1 MYNKSQLSKDQ
12 KHAKQPRKLPKPTD
26 IDYVSKMGYRDDSP
40 FNTRPYI
47 DINTPTGVID
57 MTHTSMPLYANGLY
71 LPPNSGM
78 HQFDTT
84 KVREVPVAEEEYAYL
99 TDDEIAAYRDGG
111 YVVEE
116 MDMYQDGGITKLTPE
131 EETQFQRFYNT
142 LPDNLQSDDPSY
154 DIRGYWDSEGR
165 PAEFDYSQPKES
177 DGYYHAYSINANTGE
192 YLKAPTHPTFQHAV
206 DEDRKIGWRPVT
218 NIYGRNIATEN
229 PALIEP
235 EHSFLDNTSGP
246 RAFKDGGTDIRFS
259 PKHNPAN
266 SFTVTDPRSMGTGGS
281 YVDAQI
287 THFQDG
293 GEESNEVE
301 QASILTKGPDYDRTH
316 TVNPGAYIYPT
327 FEEDSSNFYKY
338 GYIAPTA
345 DKTLEGG
352 FGFGL
357 PKQGLEANFTGAV
370 PTSSEDLNYWRG
382 FYNANLSKQLG
393 DVNLGLGVNTEI
405 TGQPTP
411 EGFARD
417 KMKFNPSISFRYNI
431 PTRQDGGNTDPGNN
445 ALELHMFYDKDI
457 YKKEEGGSYYD
468 DELTDDE
475 IQSLI
480 SQGIRVDV
488 IE

>member
-57 MTHTSMPLYANGLY
+57 MTHTSMPLYANRVY

-78 HQFDTT
+78 HQFNTT
-84 KVREVPVAEEEYAYL
+84 KVREVPVTEEEYAYL

-116 MDMYQDGGITKLTPE
+116 MDTY
-131 EETQFQRFYNT
+131 
-142 LPDNLQSDDPSY
+142 
-154 DIRGYWDSEGR
+154 
-165 PAEFDYSQPKES
+165 
-177 DGYYHAYSINANTGE
+177 
-192 YLKAPTHPTFQHAV
+192 
-206 DEDRKIGWRPVT
+206 
-218 NIYGRNIATEN
+218 
-229 PALIEP
+229 
-235 EHSFLDNTSGP
+235 
-246 RAFKDGGTDIRFS
+246 KDGGTDIRFS

-293 GEESNEVE
+293 GEEINEVE